1 MKKYINITLV
11 SLLMLLLWSCND
23 SSFLDVNSREKI
35 EAKDSEENY
44 TPEQFVT
51 GVYGMFTDWDYAF
64 SFLAVT
70 EIISDNADKGSSP
83 GDTGADK
90 NLFDELTFTSTA
102 GSLSAMWSRWY
113 KTIGR
118 ATQAIEYTEK
128 YGLTD
133 ESYKNRLIG
142 EAKFLRAV
150 CYFWLVR
157 GWGDVPLQHIN
168 PAERAPKE
176 DVYAFIE
183 QDLKDAMAVL
193 PVSYNASD
201 LGRATKGAA
210 EGLLSKV
217 YLYEKKWQA
226 AYDAANDVI
235 TNPSFGYELLS
246 DYSMIWR
253 VEGEN
258 SSESLFEIQ
267 ARGDS
272 PAHGIQQY
280 SQTQGARGTTGWGW
294 GFNTPSENL
303 LKAFNDEGDT
313 IRRNA
318 TIMFR
323 NTTLYDGYKLGNTEN
338 PMYNY
343 KAYSS
348 KNKGASDTDKNL
360 RYLRLGEIYLIKAE
374 AANELGNTTEALK
387 ALNKIRERVKLPDVT
402 ITDKDELR
410 KTIWKERRL
419 ELAFEHDRWFD
430 LVRTGQA
437 KDAMAANGKT
447 FVVGKHELFPIP
459 NQQLIDVPTM
469 TQNPNWN

>member
-1 MKKYINITLV
+1 MKKFKNIAFA
-11 SLLMLLLWSCND
+11 SLLMLLVWSCSDND
-23 SSFLDVNSREKI
+23 FLDVDSRERI
-35 EAKDSEENY
+35 EAQDSEENY

-64 SFLAVT
+64 SFLSVT

-118 ATQAIEYTEK
+118 ATQSIEYTEN

-133 ESYKNRLIG
+133 DSYKNRLIG

-168 PAERAPKE
+168 SAERATKE

-193 PVSYNASD
+193 PTSYSASD

-210 EGLLSKV
+210 QGLLSKV
-217 YLYEKKWQA
+217 YLYEKKWQD
-226 AYDAANDVI
+226 AYDAADEVI
-235 TNPSFGYELLS
+235 NFPAYGYELLD

-253 VEGEN
+253 MEGEN

-303 LKAFNDEGDT
+303 LKAYNDEGD
-313 IRRNA
+313 IVRRNA

-323 NTTLYDGYKLGNTEN
+323 NSVLYDGYVLGNTEN

-374 AANELGNTTEALK
+374 AANELGQTTQALD
-387 ALNKIRERVKLPDVT
+387 ALNEVRRRVDLPNVT
-402 ITDKDELR
+402 TTNKDELR
-410 KTIWKERRL
+410 KVIWKERRL

-430 LVRTGQA
+430 LIRTDQA
-437 KDAMAANGKT
+437 YDAMTANGKK
-447 FVVGKHELFPIP
+447 FIKDKHELFPIP

-469 TQNPNWN
+469 TQNPGWN

>member
-1 MKKYINITLV
+1 MKKFKNIAFA
-11 SLLMLLLWSCND
+11 SLLMLLIWSCSDND
-23 SSFLDVNSREKI
+23 FLDVDSRERI
-35 EAKDSEENY
+35 EAQDSEENY

-118 ATQAIEYTEK
+118 ATQSIEYTEN

-133 ESYKNRLIG
+133 DSYKNRLIG

-168 PAERAPKE
+168 SAERATKE

-193 PVSYNASD
+193 PTSYSASD

-210 EGLLSKV
+210 QGLLSKV
-217 YLYEKKWQA
+217 YLYEKKWQD
-226 AYDAANDVI
+226 AYDAADEVI
-235 TNPSFGYELLS
+235 NSPAYGYELLD

-253 VEGEN
+253 MEGEN

-303 LKAFNDEGDT
+303 LKAYNDEGD
-313 IRRNA
+313 IVRRNA

-323 NTTLYDGYKLGNTEN
+323 NSVLYDGYVLGNTEN

-374 AANELGNTTEALK
+374 AANELGQTTQALD
-387 ALNKIRERVKLPDVT
+387 ALNEVRRRVDLPNVT
-402 ITDKDELR
+402 TTNKDELR
-410 KTIWKERRL
+410 KAIWKERRL

-430 LVRTGQA
+430 LIRTDQA
-437 KDAMAANGKT
+437 YDAMTANGKK
-447 FVVGKHELFPIP
+447 FIKGKHELFPIP

-469 TQNPNWN
+469 TQNPGWN